1 MEKEY
6 RSVFCFCGGYE
17 RPAPVSPGALAER
30 DHTSLAECGDEASLA
45 RSKSRNGRVVHSNC
59 RASSSWHVHPV
70 VSRRTRRRSTGARR
84 RATEQAQGRN
94 GREVHGDAA
103 GRPGAVRRLA
113 EASIRVGQSLRV
125 KLICGFAL
133 FAVLCL
139 LTAPSARPDAS
150 GESLNGVEAEFFV

>member
-59 RASSSWHVHPV
+59 RASSSGTYIQLLVDVPAGEV
-70 VSRRTRRRSTGARR
+70 RAR
-84 RATEQAQGRN
+84 A
-94 GREVHGDAA
+94 
-103 GRPGAVRRLA
+103 AVRRSKHR
-113 EASIRVGQSLRV
+113 EGMGV
-125 KLICGFAL
+125 KFVAMQQEDRARFAGWL
-133 FAVLCL
+133 KHLSV
-139 LTAPSARPDAS
+139 
-150 GESLNGVEAEFFV
+150 